1 MPNIQNPLM
10 NGTRLFLNAL
20 LFLLYFSAA
29 IMAVAAVTLLVA
41 TVFLPASTSDFTASD
56 KLIMISLLAYLLVA
70 IYFFRVLRAIVR
82 SVAEGDPFNRAN
94 PDRLTRLAWLSTILW
109 AVDLAYIL
117 WDAPS
122 LAGAAPTDVI
132 GVLAADG
139 ISHAFSLVGPITL
152 FILARV
158 FRHGAAMRDDLE
170 GTV

>member
-1 MPNIQNPLM
+1 MPSIQNPLM
-10 NGTRLFLNAL
+10 NGTRIFLNTL

-29 IMAVAAVTLLVA
+29 IMALAVVIMLV
-41 TVFLPASTSDFTASD
+41 TPNPPASTFVFSASE
-56 KLIMISLLAYLLVA
+56 KLMVASLLGYLLVA

-94 PDRLTRLAWLSTILW
+94 PGRLTRLAWLSTILW

-117 WDAPS
+117 WDTPS
-122 LAGAAPTDVI
+122 LAGTTPTDVI

-158 FRHGAAMRDDLE
+158 FRHGAAMREDLE